1 MITVAKTIDA
11 PIKLVFEGP
20 SGASLLG
27 LGDIVIPGIFIC
39 LALRFDLWQYYQKK
53 TKYVPTTLES
63 VLQDPS
69 SERTVTTTE
78 TQYRTVKP
86 TYIDPQGRWGDRFW
100 TSTWLGLFFGK
111 PATPTLAAAAFPK
124 PYFYASMFG
133 YLLGM
138 LVTLAMLI
146 IFRHGQPALL
156 YLVPGVLGSTWLT
169 GLIRGELNAMW
180 TYTEDGT
187 LDTEDV
193 IVELDADG
201 QVVKEISSK
210 KESNEQGKETKS
222 EKGDET
228 GQTTSNKEAK
238 IGEQGLAAA
247 STDAPKP
254 HEASEKGYD
263 VFMFSISAP
272 GTNDLKED

>member
-53 TKYVPTTLES
+53 TKYVPTNLET
-63 VLQDPS
+63 VTQDPS
-69 SERTVTTTE
+69 SQQTVTTTE

-86 TYIDPQGRWGDRFW
+86 TFVDPQGQWGDRLW
-100 TSTWLGLFFGK
+100 TSSWSGLVWGT
-111 PATPTLAAAAFPK
+111 PATPTLAAASFPK

-138 LVTLAMLI
+138 LVTLAMLV

-156 YLVPGVLGSTWLT
+156 YLVPGVVGSTWLT
-169 GLIRGELNAMW
+169 GFIRGELKAMW
-180 TYTEDGT
+180 TYTEDGS

-193 IVELDADG
+193 VVELDANG

-210 KESNEQGKETKS
+210 KDADDKDKETKS
-222 EKGDET
+222 QKDAATEPAGAT
-228 GQTTSNKEAK
+228 AQSNKV
-238 IGEQGLAAA
+238 A
-247 STDAPKP
+247 SKP
-254 HEASEKGYD
+254 EESSEKGYD
-263 VFMFSISAP
+263 VFLFSISAP
-272 GTNDLKED
+272 GTKATKED

>member
-53 TKYVPTTLES
+53 AKYVPTSLETVS
-63 VLQDPS
+63 QDPS
-69 SERTVTTTE
+69 SEQTVTTTE

-86 TYIDPQGRWGDRFW
+86 TFVDPQGRWGDRLW
-100 TSTWLGLFFGK
+100 TSTWLGIFFGQ

-133 YLLGM
+133 YFLGM
-138 LVTLAMLI
+138 LTTLAMLI

-156 YLVPGVLGSTWLT
+156 YLVPGVVGSTWLT
-169 GLIRGELNAMW
+169 GLVRGELKAMW
-180 TYTEDGT
+180 TYTEDGS

-193 IVELDADG
+193 VVELDADG
-201 QVVKEISSK
+201 RVVKEISSK
-210 KESNEQGKETKS
+210 KEGDDEAKEPKS
-222 EKGDET
+222 EKDLQTEP
-228 GQTTSNKEAK
+228 TTSKKEEKA
-238 IGEQGLAAA
+238 GEQGQADVKAGA
-247 STDAPKP
+247 SNPL
-254 HEASEKGYD
+254 EISEKGYD
-263 VFMFSISAP
+263 VFLFSISAP
-272 GTNDLKED
+272 GTKDLKED